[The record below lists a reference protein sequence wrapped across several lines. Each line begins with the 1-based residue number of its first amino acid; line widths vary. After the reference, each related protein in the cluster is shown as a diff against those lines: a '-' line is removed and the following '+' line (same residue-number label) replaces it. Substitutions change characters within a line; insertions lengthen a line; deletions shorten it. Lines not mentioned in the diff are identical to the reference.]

1 VTTPQDP
8 EEEPVGDELS
18 EERPEVRPDD
28 EAAVDPAT
36 PPAVGPAD
44 GLSREDELWAAIV
57 ENYGERPQIEE
68 LAVEV
73 PPSPRDLSRVDDGP
87 DDGPENG
94 SDIVDEDVPTDTD
107 EHFVPPPPPPLPKPP
122 PARLLA
128 WLGLFGVPTFVLIA
142 LVAGISLPSW
152 LGLLLMG
159 WFVGGFVFL
168 VASMKPGPGG
178 GSDDGARI

>member
-1 VTTPQDP
+1 MTSPQDP

-18 EERPEVRPDD
+18 EARPEVRP
-28 EAAVDPAT
+28 EAGPDAEPAT
-36 PPAVGPAD
+36 PPADGTAGRDD
-44 GLSREDELWAAIV
+44 GLSREDELWQAIV
-57 ENYGERPQIEE
+57 ANYGERPQIEE
-68 LAVEV
+68 LTVET
-73 PPSPRDLSRVDDGP
+73 PPSPRDLTTVEDPAPDGSATVDDDSP
-87 DDGPENG
+87 ADAE
-94 SDIVDEDVPTDTD
+94 

-128 WLGLFGVPTFVLIA
+128 WLGLFGVPTFVLVT

-152 LGLLLMG
+152 LGLLLMA

-168 VASMKPGPGG
+168 VASMKPDPGG

>member
-1 VTTPQDP
+1 MTTPQDP
-8 EEEPVGDELS
+8 EDEPVGDELADERP
-18 EERPEVRPDD
+18 EERPAGGVG
-28 EAAVDPAT
+28 ADPTT
-36 PPAVGPAD
+36 PPAD
-44 GLSREDELWAAIV
+44 GTAGRDEALSREDELWQAIV
-57 ENYGERPQIEE
+57 ENYGERPEIEE
-68 LAVEV
+68 PAVEV
-73 PPSPRDLSRVDDGP
+73 PPSPRDLPAADEPAAD
-87 DDGPENG
+87 G
-94 SDIVDEDVPTDTD
+94 SDTIDEDVPADVE

-128 WLGLFGVPTFVLIA
+128 WLGLFGVPTFVLIT

-168 VASMKPGPGG
+168 VASMKPDPGG

>member
-8 EEEPVGDELS
+8 EEEPVGDELA
-18 EERPEVRPDD
+18 EERPEVRPDA
-28 EAAVDPAT
+28 EAEAGPVT
-36 PPAVGPAD
+36 PPAAGPPD
-44 GLSREDELWAAIV
+44 GLSREDELWQAIV

-68 LAVEV
+68 LEVEV
-73 PPSPRDLSRVDDGP
+73 PPSPRDLTTVDEP
-87 DDGPENG
+87 VEEG
-94 SDIVDEDVPTDTD
+94 SDTIDKDVPADAE

-128 WLGLFGVPTFVLIA
+128 WLGLFGVPTFVLVT

-168 VASMKPGPGG
+168 VASMKPDPGG

>member
-8 EEEPVGDELS
+8 EEEPVGDELP
-18 EERPEVRPDD
+18 EGRPGGRPEEESQGASGSAGGR
-28 EAAVDPAT
+28 
-36 PPAVGPAD
+36 
-44 GLSREDELWAAIV
+44 SREDELWQAIV
-57 ENYGERPQIEE
+57 DNYGERPQIEE
-68 LAVEV
+68 LAVDV
-73 PPSPRDLSRVDDGP
+73 PPSPRDLPTVDKP
-87 DDGPENG
+87 DQDDSDATGGSAPVDPE
-94 SDIVDEDVPTDTD
+94 

-128 WLGLFGVPTFVLIA
+128 WLGLFGVPTFVLVT
-142 LVAGISLPSW
+142 LVAGIVLPSW

-168 VASMKPGPGG
+168 VASMKPDPGG

>member
-1 VTTPQDP
+1 MTTPQDP
-8 EEEPVGDELS
+8 EEEPVSDELS
-18 EERPEVRPDD
+18 DERPEVRPDAGD
-28 EAAVDPAT
+28 DAEAGFSAAD
-36 PPAVGPAD
+36 GSDDD
-44 GLSREDELWAAIV
+44 GLSREDELWQAIV
-57 ENYGERPQIEE
+57 DNYGERPKIEE
-68 LAVEV
+68 LTVEV
-73 PPSPRDLSRVDDGP
+73 PPSPRDLTTVDEPAPDGSDTVDD
-87 DDGPENG
+87 
-94 SDIVDEDVPTDTD
+94 VAAADTE

-128 WLGLFGVPTFVLIA
+128 WLGLFGVPTFVLVA
-142 LVAGISLPSW
+142 LVVGISLPSW

>member
-1 VTTPQDP
+1 MTTPQDP

-18 EERPEVRPDD
+18 EERPDVRPDD
-28 EAAVDPAT
+28 ESEAAPAV

-44 GLSREDELWAAIV
+44 GLSREDELWQAIV
-57 ENYGERPQIEE
+57 ENYGDRPQIEE
-68 LAVEV
+68 LTVDV
-73 PPSPRDLSRVDDGP
+73 PPSPRDLSRIDDGVE
-87 DDGPENG
+87 GG
-94 SDIVDEDVPTDTD
+94 SDTVDEDVPADTE

-128 WLGLFGVPTFVLIA
+128 WLGLFGVPTFVLVT

-168 VASMKPGPGG
+168 VASMKPDPGG

>member
-1 VTTPQDP
+1 MTTPQDP
-8 EEEPVGDELS
+8 EEE
-18 EERPEVRPDD
+18 
-28 EAAVDPAT
+28 
-36 PPAVGPAD
+36 PAD

-68 LAVEV
+68 LEVEV
-73 PPSPRDLSRVDDGP
+73 PPSPRDLPGDDEP
-87 DDGPENG
+87 
-94 SDIVDEDVPTDTD
+94 SQEDTEDTVGETVPADPD

-128 WLGLFGVPTFVLIA
+128 WLGLFGVPAIVLVA
-142 LVAGISLPSW
+142 LVLGFSPPSW

-168 VASMKPGPGG
+168 VASMKPGSGDGG
-178 GSDDGARI
+178 DDGARI

>member
-1 VTTPQDP
+1 MTTPQDP

-18 EERPEVRPDD
+18 EGRPEVGPDEGA
-28 EAAVDPAT
+28 EADPAG

-44 GLSREDELWAAIV
+44 RLSREDEIWQAIV

-68 LAVEV
+68 LTVEV
-73 PPSPRDLSRVDDGP
+73 PSSLRDLTTVEDPLED
-87 DDGPENG
+87 G
-94 SDIVDEDVPTDTD
+94 SDTLDHDAPADTE

-168 VASMKPGPGG
+168 VASMKPGPGSG
-178 GSDDGARI
+178 GDDGARI